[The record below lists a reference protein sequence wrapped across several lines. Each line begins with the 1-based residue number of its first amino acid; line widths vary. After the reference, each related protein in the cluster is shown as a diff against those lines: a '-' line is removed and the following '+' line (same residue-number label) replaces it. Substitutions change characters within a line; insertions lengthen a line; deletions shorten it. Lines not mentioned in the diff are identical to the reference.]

1 VTGPVSE
8 VFADDTGR
16 YRLDSRIATGGMGVV
31 WRGTD
36 TVLDRV
42 VAIKILKAE
51 FADDATFRSRF
62 ETEARHA
69 ASLHHPGVAAVFDS
83 GQGQANDGGGPR
95 PFLVMEFVDGQPLS
109 NLLRPNAPLDPA
121 VARTLIADAA
131 DAIGAAHAAGIVHR
145 DVKPANLLVT
155 PDRQIKITDFGI
167 ARAADGIALTA
178 TGQVMG
184 TPQYL
189 SPEQAEGS
197 TATPASDIYS
207 LGVVLFECLAGYR
220 PFGGDTP
227 ITTALAHLR
236 DPIPDLP
243 DFVPADLAAVVR
255 RALAKKPS
263 ERFATAADFA
273 AALRNPTGVIAAPMV
288 APVPP
293 GDADGSTRM
302 LPSVGSTETPAPTP
316 TPTST
321 STPAPS
327 ADRPPRSPAW
337 LWILL
342 AVLVIAVVAVLLITQ
357 LNNSSDDPGPTET
370 SSSGSTPTEDTSAP
384 SSSTTSAATVT
395 IDADDYIGRNVDEVA
410 QELRDLGL
418 RVSTRRV
425 DNPGDEEEDTVENVS
440 PDGELEKRDKVT
452 VTYWGAPPET
462 SPPTSEPTSPDT
474 SQPSTPPTSEPT
486 SPATTTPAGETSSE
500 DTEQPVEGLR
510 GPGRATRDE

>member
-1 VTGPVSE
+1 
-8 VFADDTGR
+8 
-16 YRLDSRIATGGMGVV
+16 
-31 WRGTD
+31 
-36 TVLDRV
+36 
-42 VAIKILKAE
+42 
-51 FADDATFRSRF
+51 
-62 ETEARHA
+62 
-69 ASLHHPGVAAVFDS
+69 
-83 GQGQANDGGGPR
+83 
-95 PFLVMEFVDGQPLS
+95 MEFVDGQPLS

-197 TATPASDIYS
+197 IATHASDIYS

-263 ERFATAADFA
+263 ERFASAADFA
-273 AALRNPTGVIAAPMV
+273 AALRDPAARIAPPGV
-288 APVPP
+288 APAPP
-293 GDADGSTRM
+293 GDADSTWVM
-302 LPSVGSTETPAPTP
+302 PSVGSTETPGPTP
-316 TPTST
+316 TPAST
-321 STPAPS
+321 STPTSGPS
-327 ADRPPRSPAW
+327 ADQRPRSPAW

-342 AVLVIAVVAVLLITQ
+342 AVVVIAVVAVLLVTQ
-357 LNNSSDDPGPTET
+357 LNNSDDNPGPQETPTE
-370 SSSGSTPTEDTSAP
+370 STPTEDTSPP
-384 SSSTTSAATVT
+384 SSTTTSAATVS
-395 IDADDYIGRNVDEVA
+395 IDASDFIGRNVDEVA

-418 RVSTRRV
+418 RPSTQRV
-425 DNPGDEEEDTVENVS
+425 DNPGDEEADTVENVS
-440 PDGELEKRDKVT
+440 PDGELEEGDRVT
-452 VTYWGAPPET
+452 VTYWGPPPETT
-462 SPPTSEPTSPDT
+462 SPPTTEPT
-474 SQPSTPPTSEPT
+474 TPETSEPT
-486 SPATTTPAGETSSE
+486 TPDTSLPTTPPATTPASDASSKS
-500 DTEQPVEGLR
+500 TQTPVEETLR
-510 GPGRATRDE
+510 PAKGDQ

>member
-1 VTGPVSE
+1 MTE

-42 VAIKILKAE
+42 VAIKILKGE

-83 GQGQANDGGGPR
+83 GEGQANDGGGPR

-155 PDRQIKITDFGI
+155 PDRKIKITDFGI

-273 AALRNPTGVIAAPMV
+273 AALRNPTGAIAAAPVV

-293 GDADGSTRM
+293 GEDEMFTQVLPAGSASAT
-302 LPSVGSTETPAPTP
+302 PTP

-321 STPAPS
+321 PS
-327 ADRPPRSPAW
+327 ADRRPRSPAW

-342 AVLVIAVVAVLLITQ
+342 AVVVAAVVAVLLITQ
-357 LNNSSDDPGPTET
+357 LNNSSDEPRTQET
-370 SSSGSTPTEDTSAP
+370 SPPASTPTEDTTPP
-384 SSSTTSAATVT
+384 SSSTTSAPATVT
-395 IDADDYIGRNVDEVA
+395 IDAADYIGRNVDDVA

-418 RVSTRRV
+418 RPTTRRI
-425 DNPGDEEEDTVENVS
+425 DNPGEEEADTVEDVR
-440 PDGELEKRDKVT
+440 PDGELEEGAKVT

-462 SPPTSEPTSPDT
+462 TSPPTSEPTTPDT
-474 SQPSTPPTSEPT
+474 SVPTTPPTTPPTSP
-486 SPATTTPAGETSSE
+486 PTTTPAAETSSNS
-500 DTEQPVEGLR
+500 TETPAEETQLPAR
-510 GPGRATRDE
+510 GDQG

>member
-1 VTGPVSE
+1 MTDVS

-69 ASLHHPGVAAVFDS
+69 AALHHPGVAAVFDS
-83 GQGQANDGGGPR
+83 GAGQATDGGGPR

-273 AALRNPTGVIAAPMV
+273 AALRNPAGRIA
-288 APVPP
+288 PP
-293 GDADGSTRM
+293 GVARRAAGRCRRVHLGDAECRVRGLAADSDLRRRPHRVPVNRPQPRLALDPAGPRRHRGCRGAPRHPAEQLRDDPGPQETRP
-302 LPSVGSTETPAPTP
+302 PSPRPRRTRPRPRRRPRPPPRSPSTP
-316 TPTST
+316 TTTSAGTWTRSLRNSATSASGRPPGESTTRAKRRRTRSRTSVQTANSRRATRSRSPTG
-321 STPAPS
+321 APRRNQPH
-327 ADRPPRSPAW
+327 RPPRSRPH
-337 LWILL
+337 
-342 AVLVIAVVAVLLITQ
+342 
-357 LNNSSDDPGPTET
+357 P
-370 SSSGSTPTEDTSAP
+370 
-384 SSSTTSAATVT
+384 
-395 IDADDYIGRNVDEVA
+395 
-410 QELRDLGL
+410 
-418 RVSTRRV
+418 
-425 DNPGDEEEDTVENVS
+425 
-440 PDGELEKRDKVT
+440 
-452 VTYWGAPPET
+452 
-462 SPPTSEPTSPDT
+462 
-474 SQPSTPPTSEPT
+474 TPPSRPPRRPRSRPT
-486 SPATTTPAGETSSE
+486 PTTTPAGR
-500 DTEQPVEGLR
+500 PVIEEHR
-510 GPGRATRDE
+510 GPGRGTQGPAKGDQG